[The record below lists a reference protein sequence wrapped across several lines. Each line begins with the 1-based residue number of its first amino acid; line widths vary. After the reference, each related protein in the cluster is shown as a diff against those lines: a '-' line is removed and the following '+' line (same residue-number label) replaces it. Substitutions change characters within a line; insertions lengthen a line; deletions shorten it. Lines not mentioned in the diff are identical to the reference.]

1 MAADNKCFDDS
12 VRNKLF
18 LDKKKKTQN
27 FIEAEETMESPI
39 IMRGGYSLD

>member
-18 LDKKKKTQN
+18 LDKKTPK